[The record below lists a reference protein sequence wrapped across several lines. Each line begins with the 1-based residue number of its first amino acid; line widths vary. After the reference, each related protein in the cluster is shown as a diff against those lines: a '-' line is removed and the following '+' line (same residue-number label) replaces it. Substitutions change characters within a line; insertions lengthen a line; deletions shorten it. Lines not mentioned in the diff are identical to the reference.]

1 MSIVSDF
8 VRSMAGQAFPMI
20 GEETVTIGATVLSC
34 VLAEVDDGKDYS
46 TGGFE
51 IARRLQAVCRTAD
64 MPATSLIKKAATAR
78 GESFRVESVRKGA
91 DFTTLILE
99 QVEKA

>member
-8 VRSMAGQAFPMI
+8 VRSMADQAFPMI
-20 GEETVTIGATVLSC
+20 GEENVTIGATTLSC

-51 IARRLQAVCRTAD
+51 IVRRLQAVCRTAGL
-64 MPATSLIKKAATAR
+64 PAASLLKKAATAR
-78 GESFRVESVRKGA
+78 GESFRVESVRMGA
-91 DFTTLILE
+91 EFTTIVLE